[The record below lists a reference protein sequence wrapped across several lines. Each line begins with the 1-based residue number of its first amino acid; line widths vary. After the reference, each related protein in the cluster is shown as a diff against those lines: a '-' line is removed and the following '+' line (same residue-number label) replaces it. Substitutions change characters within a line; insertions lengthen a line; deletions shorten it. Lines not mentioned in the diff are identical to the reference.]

1 MKWKIVVL
9 CLLLAAGGSSARP
22 AADAA
27 PPTPW
32 SRWTDLVGLRVHYA
46 DTAPGSDLPV
56 LLILPGFLGS
66 AVTFEPMVAILG
78 SGLRVVIPDLPGFGW
93 SEAPSDDGTVDDRL
107 DFVEAFCTRL
117 GLEAVVLAGSSL
129 GTNIAVRFAVEH
141 PLMVR
146 RLVLLS
152 PFGLEAQR
160 AVVSRME
167 RYDALLPVVTLL
179 VSRSRLKRELVK
191 QVRDPREL
199 SEDIVDSF
207 RRPFRTR
214 EGRRVV
220 VGVARNILCGSTF
233 DECLPLVTQPTLALA
248 GSDNASRC
256 GEILDALE
264 RGIPSC
270 TVQRLEGCRHIIQ
283 LDAPAEVAELV
294 GRFCL
299 AGEPRGEPR
308 GEP

>member
-9 CLLLAAGGSSARP
+9 CLLVAAVIASARP
-22 AADAA
+22 AAEEP

-32 SRWTDLVGLRVHYA
+32 SRWTEIGGLRVHYA

-66 AVTFEPMVAILG
+66 AVSFEALAGILG
-78 SGLRVVIPDLPGFGW
+78 GELRVVIPDLPGFGW
-93 SEAPSDDGTVDDRL
+93 SEAPSDDGAVDDRL
-107 DFVEAFCTRL
+107 AFVRAFAERL
-117 GLEAVVLAGSSL
+117 DLPPLCLAGSSM
-129 GTNIAVRFAVEH
+129 GANIAVRFAVEH

-160 AVVSRME
+160 GVVARME
-167 RYDALLPVVTLL
+167 RYDALLPLASL
-179 VSRSRLKRELVK
+179 FVSRSRLERELAK

-199 SEDIVDSF
+199 SREIVDSF
-207 RRPFRTR
+207 QRPFRTL

-220 VGVARNILCGSTF
+220 VEVSRSILF
-233 DECLPLVTQPTLALA
+233 DGYLDGHLPLVTQPTLALA
-248 GSDNASRC
+248 GSEDAYRC
-256 GEILDALE
+256 AEILGALE
-264 RGIPSC
+264 RGMPSC
-270 TVQRLEGCRHIIQ
+270 TTLRLEGCRHMLQ
-283 LDAPAEVAELV
+283 LDAPAEVAEIV

-299 AGEPRGEPR
+299 GAEP
-308 GEP
+308 